1 MKNINQ
7 TISISLICLF
17 LGISANAETLNDKNS
32 INSIV
37 EKKEYLDNG
46 KIKNI
51 TKSKNGSEIER
62 INHIYFDTGELDS
75 KITYKNNQ
83 IVFKEIFH
91 KSGRLLLS
99 EPYLNDLLNG
109 DVKTY
114 QTNGK
119 LFSMTTFLNGK
130 REGASIL
137 YDIYGKAIK
146 ELKYSNDNLLEEIWY
161 QYYDSGELKQL
172 NTYINGKVNGIEKAY
187 FKNGNLQ
194 WEVNIVDN
202 KVDGT
207 YKEYFPT
214 GELKHIAL
222 YKNGK
227 EDGLSKQYFKEG
239 GLSWEFYYQDGK
251 RLRTKQYFNNGQIR
265 TEIEYK
271 DEKPL
276 SGYIY
281 DSNGLKTKMTDLD
294 FINLSLLLK

>member
-1 MKNINQ
+1 MKK

-17 LGISANAETLNDKNS
+17 LGINANAETLNDKNS

-51 TKSKNGSEIER
+51 TKSQNGSEIER

-83 IVFKEIFH
+83 IVLKEIFH
-91 KSGRLLLS
+91 KSGRLLVS

-119 LFSMTTFLNGK
+119 LFLITTFLNGK
-130 REGASIL
+130 KEGVSIL

-161 QYYDSGELKQL
+161 QYYDSGELKQS

-227 EDGLSKQYFKEG
+227 EDVLS
-239 GLSWEFYYQDGK
+239 
-251 RLRTKQYFNNGQIR
+251 KQYFNNGQIR

-281 DSNGLKTKMTDLD
+281 DSNGLKIKMTDLD
-294 FINLSLLLK
+294 FIDLSLLLK